1 MNILFLCVGN
11 SGRSQIAE
19 GLAKDMLPKSYD
31 IRSAGSNPAKNIHSD
46 AIFVMDEIGIDISS
60 HKTKS
65 IESLDKEF
73 VNKLDHVITLC
84 AEEVCPFVP
93 SKAKMIKISPSI
105 LNVDDSKIEHV
116 VENLDIA
123 GADYIHIDVM
133 DGHFVPNISMGPSIV
148 KSVRG
153 KTSIPFDVHLMIDP
167 IEPYIDDFIKAGADI
182 ISIHP
187 EANDN
192 IEKCIDK
199 IKSNNVKAGL
209 AINPDTNW
217 EVVIPFLD
225 KLDIIVVMSVHP
237 GFGGQKFIPS
247 ALEKLKLLRKKIDE
261 THPHIELE
269 IDGGVNFDNID
280 SILKAG
286 ANVIVAGTTTFTG
299 GEKEYA
305 NNISKLR
312 G

>member
-1 MNILFLCVGN
+1 M
-11 SGRSQIAE
+11 
-19 GLAKDMLPKSYD
+19 
-31 IRSAGSNPAKNIHSD
+31 
-46 AIFVMDEIGIDISS
+46 
-60 HKTKS
+60 T
-65 IESLDKEF
+65 
-73 VNKLDHVITLC
+73 NK
-84 AEEVCPFVP
+84 
-93 SKAKMIKISPSI
+93 IKVSPSI
-105 LNVDDSKIEHV
+105 LASDFSKLGDEV
-116 VENLDIA
+116 AALAKA
-123 GADYIHIDVM
+123 GADYIHVDVM

-187 EANDN
+187 ETNDN

>member
-1 MNILFLCVGN
+1 M
-11 SGRSQIAE
+11 
-19 GLAKDMLPKSYD
+19 
-31 IRSAGSNPAKNIHSD
+31 
-46 AIFVMDEIGIDISS
+46 
-60 HKTKS
+60 T
-65 IESLDKEF
+65 
-73 VNKLDHVITLC
+73 NK
-84 AEEVCPFVP
+84 
-93 SKAKMIKISPSI
+93 IKVSPSI
-105 LNVDDSKIEHV
+105 LASNFSKLGDEVAAIAK
-116 VENLDIA
+116 A
-123 GADYIHIDVM
+123 GADYIHVDVM

-167 IEPYIDDFIKAGADI
+167 IEPYIDDFIKAGANI

-225 KLDIIVVMSVHP
+225 KLDMIVVMSVHP

-269 IDGGVNFDNID
+269 IDGGVNFDNIE

>member
-1 MNILFLCVGN
+1 M
-11 SGRSQIAE
+11 
-19 GLAKDMLPKSYD
+19 
-31 IRSAGSNPAKNIHSD
+31 
-46 AIFVMDEIGIDISS
+46 
-60 HKTKS
+60 T
-65 IESLDKEF
+65 
-73 VNKLDHVITLC
+73 NK
-84 AEEVCPFVP
+84 
-93 SKAKMIKISPSI
+93 IKVSPSI
-105 LNVDDSKIEHV
+105 LASDFSKLGDEVAAIAK
-116 VENLDIA
+116 A
-123 GADYIHIDVM
+123 GADYIHVDVM

-148 KSVRG
+148 KSVRN

-199 IKSNNVKAGL
+199 IKSNNVKVGL

-225 KLDIIVVMSVHP
+225 KLDMIVVMSVHP

-269 IDGGVNFDNID
+269 IDGGVNFDNIE

-299 GEKEYA
+299 GEIEYA

>member
-1 MNILFLCVGN
+1 M
-11 SGRSQIAE
+11 
-19 GLAKDMLPKSYD
+19 
-31 IRSAGSNPAKNIHSD
+31 
-46 AIFVMDEIGIDISS
+46 
-60 HKTKS
+60 T
-65 IESLDKEF
+65 
-73 VNKLDHVITLC
+73 NK
-84 AEEVCPFVP
+84 
-93 SKAKMIKISPSI
+93 IKVSPSI
-105 LNVDDSKIEHV
+105 LASDFSKLGDEV
-116 VENLDIA
+116 AALAKA
-123 GADYIHIDVM
+123 GADYIHVDVM

-182 ISIHP
+182 ISIHL

>member
-1 MNILFLCVGN
+1 M
-11 SGRSQIAE
+11 
-19 GLAKDMLPKSYD
+19 
-31 IRSAGSNPAKNIHSD
+31 
-46 AIFVMDEIGIDISS
+46 
-60 HKTKS
+60 T
-65 IESLDKEF
+65 
-73 VNKLDHVITLC
+73 NK
-84 AEEVCPFVP
+84 
-93 SKAKMIKISPSI
+93 IKVSPSI
-105 LNVDDSKIEHV
+105 LASDFSKLGDEV
-116 VENLDIA
+116 TALAKA
-123 GADYIHIDVM
+123 GADYIHVDVM

-148 KSVRG
+148 KSVRD

-269 IDGGVNFDNID
+269 IDGGVNFENID
-280 SILKAG
+280 SILEAG

>member
-1 MNILFLCVGN
+1 M
-11 SGRSQIAE
+11 
-19 GLAKDMLPKSYD
+19 
-31 IRSAGSNPAKNIHSD
+31 
-46 AIFVMDEIGIDISS
+46 
-60 HKTKS
+60 T
-65 IESLDKEF
+65 
-73 VNKLDHVITLC
+73 NK
-84 AEEVCPFVP
+84 
-93 SKAKMIKISPSI
+93 IKVSPSI
-105 LNVDDSKIEHV
+105 LASDFSKLGDEV
-116 VENLDIA
+116 TALAKA
-123 GADYIHIDVM
+123 GADYIHVDVM

-148 KSVRG
+148 KSVRD

-167 IEPYIDDFIKAGADI
+167 IEPYIDNFIKAGADI

-209 AINPDTNW
+209 AINPDTSW

-269 IDGGVNFDNID
+269 IDGGVNFENID

>member
-1 MNILFLCVGN
+1 M
-11 SGRSQIAE
+11 
-19 GLAKDMLPKSYD
+19 
-31 IRSAGSNPAKNIHSD
+31 
-46 AIFVMDEIGIDISS
+46 
-60 HKTKS
+60 T
-65 IESLDKEF
+65 
-73 VNKLDHVITLC
+73 NK
-84 AEEVCPFVP
+84 
-93 SKAKMIKISPSI
+93 IKVSPSI
-105 LNVDDSKIEHV
+105 LASDFSKLGDEVAAIAK
-116 VENLDIA
+116 A
-123 GADYIHIDVM
+123 GADYIHVDVM

-225 KLDIIVVMSVHP
+225 KLDMIVVMSVHP

-269 IDGGVNFDNID
+269 IDGGVNFDNIE

-286 ANVIVAGTTTFTG
+286 ANVIVAGTTTLTG

>member
-1 MNILFLCVGN
+1 M
-11 SGRSQIAE
+11 
-19 GLAKDMLPKSYD
+19 
-31 IRSAGSNPAKNIHSD
+31 
-46 AIFVMDEIGIDISS
+46 
-60 HKTKS
+60 T
-65 IESLDKEF
+65 
-73 VNKLDHVITLC
+73 NK
-84 AEEVCPFVP
+84 
-93 SKAKMIKISPSI
+93 IKVSPSI
-105 LNVDDSKIEHV
+105 LASDFSKLGDEVAAIAK
-116 VENLDIA
+116 A
-123 GADYIHIDVM
+123 GADYIHVDVM

-148 KSVRG
+148 KSVRN

-167 IEPYIDDFIKAGADI
+167 IEPYIDDFIKAGANI

-269 IDGGVNFDNID
+269 IDGGVNFDNIE

>member
-1 MNILFLCVGN
+1 M
-11 SGRSQIAE
+11 
-19 GLAKDMLPKSYD
+19 KK
-31 IRSAGSNPAKNIHSD
+31 
-46 AIFVMDEIGIDISS
+46 
-60 HKTKS
+60 
-65 IESLDKEF
+65 
-73 VNKLDHVITLC
+73 
-84 AEEVCPFVP
+84 
-93 SKAKMIKISPSI
+93 IKISPSI
-105 LNVDDSKIEHV
+105 LSADFSQLGNEIKRLE
-116 VENLDIA
+116 EA
-123 GADYIHIDVM
+123 GADFIHVDVM

>member
-1 MNILFLCVGN
+1 M
-11 SGRSQIAE
+11 
-19 GLAKDMLPKSYD
+19 
-31 IRSAGSNPAKNIHSD
+31 
-46 AIFVMDEIGIDISS
+46 
-60 HKTKS
+60 T
-65 IESLDKEF
+65 
-73 VNKLDHVITLC
+73 NK
-84 AEEVCPFVP
+84 
-93 SKAKMIKISPSI
+93 IKVSPSI
-105 LNVDDSKIEHV
+105 LASDFSKLGDEV
-116 VENLDIA
+116 AALAKA
-123 GADYIHIDVM
+123 GADYIHVDVM

-153 KTSIPFDVHLMIDP
+153 RTSIPFDVHLMIDP

-225 KLDIIVVMSVHP
+225 KLDMIVVMSVHP

-269 IDGGVNFDNID
+269 IDGGVNFDNIE

-286 ANVIVAGTTTFTG
+286 AHVIVAGTTTFTG
-299 GEKEYA
+299 GEIEYA

>member
-1 MNILFLCVGN
+1 M
-11 SGRSQIAE
+11 
-19 GLAKDMLPKSYD
+19 
-31 IRSAGSNPAKNIHSD
+31 
-46 AIFVMDEIGIDISS
+46 
-60 HKTKS
+60 T
-65 IESLDKEF
+65 
-73 VNKLDHVITLC
+73 NK
-84 AEEVCPFVP
+84 
-93 SKAKMIKISPSI
+93 IKVSPSI
-105 LNVDDSKIEHV
+105 LASDFSKLGDEVAAIAK
-116 VENLDIA
+116 A
-123 GADYIHIDVM
+123 GADYIHVDVM

-148 KSVRG
+148 KSVRN

-269 IDGGVNFDNID
+269 IDGGVNFDNIE

-305 NNISKLR
+305 NNIS
-312 G
+312 

>member
-1 MNILFLCVGN
+1 M
-11 SGRSQIAE
+11 
-19 GLAKDMLPKSYD
+19 
-31 IRSAGSNPAKNIHSD
+31 
-46 AIFVMDEIGIDISS
+46 
-60 HKTKS
+60 T
-65 IESLDKEF
+65 
-73 VNKLDHVITLC
+73 NK
-84 AEEVCPFVP
+84 
-93 SKAKMIKISPSI
+93 IKVSPSI
-105 LNVDDSKIEHV
+105 LASDFSKLGDEV
-116 VENLDIA
+116 AALAKA
-123 GADYIHIDVM
+123 GADYIHVDVM

-148 KSVRG
+148 KSIRG
-153 KTSIPFDVHLMIDP
+153 KTLIPFDVHLMIDP

-225 KLDIIVVMSVHP
+225 KLDMIVVMSVHP

-269 IDGGVNFDNID
+269 IDGGVNFDNIE

-299 GEKEYA
+299 GEIEYA

>member
-1 MNILFLCVGN
+1 M
-11 SGRSQIAE
+11 
-19 GLAKDMLPKSYD
+19 
-31 IRSAGSNPAKNIHSD
+31 
-46 AIFVMDEIGIDISS
+46 
-60 HKTKS
+60 T
-65 IESLDKEF
+65 
-73 VNKLDHVITLC
+73 NK
-84 AEEVCPFVP
+84 
-93 SKAKMIKISPSI
+93 IKVSPSI
-105 LNVDDSKIEHV
+105 LASDFSKLGDEV
-116 VENLDIA
+116 AALAKA
-123 GADYIHIDVM
+123 GADYIHVDVM

-153 KTSIPFDVHLMIDP
+153 RTSIPFDVHLMIDP
-167 IEPYIDDFIKAGADI
+167 IEPYIDDFVKAGANI

-187 EANDN
+187 EANDD

>member
-1 MNILFLCVGN
+1 M
-11 SGRSQIAE
+11 
-19 GLAKDMLPKSYD
+19 
-31 IRSAGSNPAKNIHSD
+31 
-46 AIFVMDEIGIDISS
+46 
-60 HKTKS
+60 T
-65 IESLDKEF
+65 
-73 VNKLDHVITLC
+73 NK
-84 AEEVCPFVP
+84 
-93 SKAKMIKISPSI
+93 IKVSPSI
-105 LNVDDSKIEHV
+105 LASDFSKLGDEVAAIAK
-116 VENLDIA
+116 A
-123 GADYIHIDVM
+123 GADYIHVDVM

-148 KSVRG
+148 KSVRD

>member
-1 MNILFLCVGN
+1 M
-11 SGRSQIAE
+11 
-19 GLAKDMLPKSYD
+19 
-31 IRSAGSNPAKNIHSD
+31 
-46 AIFVMDEIGIDISS
+46 
-60 HKTKS
+60 T
-65 IESLDKEF
+65 
-73 VNKLDHVITLC
+73 NK
-84 AEEVCPFVP
+84 
-93 SKAKMIKISPSI
+93 IKVSPSI
-105 LNVDDSKIEHV
+105 LASDFSKLGDEV
-116 VENLDIA
+116 AALAKA
-123 GADYIHIDVM
+123 GADYIHVDVM

-269 IDGGVNFDNID
+269 IDGGVNFDNIN

>member
-1 MNILFLCVGN
+1 M
-11 SGRSQIAE
+11 
-19 GLAKDMLPKSYD
+19 
-31 IRSAGSNPAKNIHSD
+31 
-46 AIFVMDEIGIDISS
+46 
-60 HKTKS
+60 T
-65 IESLDKEF
+65 
-73 VNKLDHVITLC
+73 NK
-84 AEEVCPFVP
+84 
-93 SKAKMIKISPSI
+93 IKVSPSI
-105 LNVDDSKIEHV
+105 LASDFSKLGDEV
-116 VENLDIA
+116 AALAKA
-123 GADYIHIDVM
+123 GADYIHVDVM

-148 KSVRG
+148 KSVRN

>member
-1 MNILFLCVGN
+1 MI
-11 SGRSQIAE
+11 
-19 GLAKDMLPKSYD
+19 
-31 IRSAGSNPAKNIHSD
+31 
-46 AIFVMDEIGIDISS
+46 
-60 HKTKS
+60 
-65 IESLDKEF
+65 
-73 VNKLDHVITLC
+73 NK
-84 AEEVCPFVP
+84 
-93 SKAKMIKISPSI
+93 IKVSPSI
-105 LNVDDSKIEHV
+105 LASDFSKLGDEV
-116 VENLDIA
+116 AALAKA
-123 GADYIHIDVM
+123 GADYIHVDVM

-217 EVVIPFLD
+217 EIVIPFLD

-269 IDGGVNFDNID
+269 IDGGVNFDNIE

-299 GEKEYA
+299 GEIEYA